1 MLQIPLNMETAAGLG
16 KMTRMANSLGQI
28 SKVNEER
35 ILFVQTSLTWGEKLF
50 RSARVAIRVCRWT
63 FVSWGWFC
71 HLPIRICVYCES
83 WMRGN
88 ELRMPEYYSCISL
101 ELFML
106 NCFRLLPPVP
116 PPARSSPAHRSAV
129 WYCWSMRALA
139 SLRRCCMLALWASN
153 PSCLN
158 IVGTYRMSR
167 SHLFSAPSTLAKPN
181 PLTMKSQ
188 AEGKKK
194 YLLPWKQCFLLL
206 GSKWEDSLLARDWDV
221 CVY

>member
-1 MLQIPLNMETAAGLG
+1 
-16 KMTRMANSLGQI
+16 
-28 SKVNEER
+28 
-35 ILFVQTSLTWGEKLF
+35 
-50 RSARVAIRVCRWT
+50 
-63 FVSWGWFC
+63 
-71 HLPIRICVYCES
+71 
-83 WMRGN
+83 
-88 ELRMPEYYSCISL
+88 
-101 ELFML
+101 ML

-167 SHLFSAPSTLAKPN
+167 SNLFSAPSTLAKPN

-188 AEGKKK
+188 AEGKKNTFF
-194 YLLPWKQCFLLL
+194 PENNAFFCWE
-206 GSKWEDSLLARDWDV
+206 SKWEDSLLAWDWDV
-221 CVY
+221 CVYINASCIFTSSQVYSVAFIGRNRDCKIPLRQIRRGVRGDLLGKQK

>member
-1 MLQIPLNMETAAGLG
+1 M
-16 KMTRMANSLGQI
+16 
-28 SKVNEER
+28 
-35 ILFVQTSLTWGEKLF
+35 
-50 RSARVAIRVCRWT
+50 
-63 FVSWGWFC
+63 
-71 HLPIRICVYCES
+71 
-83 WMRGN
+83 
-88 ELRMPEYYSCISL
+88 RMPEYYSCISL

-158 IVGTYRMSR
+158 IVGTYRTSR

-181 PLTMKSQ
+181 PLTRKSQ
-188 AEGKKK
+188 AEEKKIPSSPKTMLSSVGKASGKIHC
-194 YLLPWKQCFLLL
+194 QH
-206 GSKWEDSLLARDWDV
+206 GTGM
-221 CVY
+221 CVYINASCIFISSQIYSVTFIGRKRDCKIPLR